1 MAKPVQDD
9 QSKTS
14 TIALGAEIVGEINAN
29 GNFRIEGKIKGN
41 LKITGRLVVVETGII
56 EGDVS
61 CKSASIAGKLDGKI
75 VVEELLALT
84 STSNVHGDIIVNKL
98 SVEEGA
104 VFTGTCKMDDIT
116 KIDKKD

>member
-14 TIALGAEIVGEINAN
+14 TIALGAEIIGEINAN

-41 LKITGRLVVVETGII
+41 LKITGRLVVVDTGVI

-61 CKSASIAGKLDGKI
+61 CKSASIAGKMDGKLI
-75 VVEELLALT
+75 VEDLLSLT
-84 STSNVHGDIIVNKL
+84 STSKVHGDLIVSKL

-104 VFTGTCKMDDIT
+104 VFTGTCKMDESV
-116 KIDKKD
+116 KLGQE